1 MDGVIGGLRTCDKFT
16 GQCPCKLYVAGRK
29 CTSCKA
35 GFYGL
40 AGSKVFGCT
49 GNSHISVAV
58 FVSISQLTCMLN
70 VYTTV

>member
-1 MDGVIGGLRTCDKFT
+1 MDGVIGGLRMCDKFT

-40 AGSKVFGCT
+40 EGSKVFGCT
-49 GNSHISVAV
+49 GNSSVDI
-58 FVSISQLTCMLN
+58 VSSYFFRWM
-70 VYTTV
+70 VYMQ

>member
-49 GNSHISVAV
+49 GTCNSTVD
-58 FVSISQLTCMLN
+58 FVRAIFSGTLA
-70 VYTTV
+70 Y